1 VIGMVISGTD
11 SPPYRTYIADMR
23 QIFEEIHR
31 VTTMVPSIPDGESSA
46 PGLSMDL
53 VTLAHGLFS
62 AHTPKIKLLSK
73 GRVVLSLCSSQHWA
87 AKAPPFKVELR
98 LNPSQSKA
106 ATDTGSSRNATT
118 PFCEVAKFQR
128 NNVSTKKTQRQIDS
142 HTIGRVYT
150 RAVQGRM
157 VVVARHPT
165 SSQLSLD
172 VILTV
177 SGGRQWS
184 EHQMRRTKGYED
196 VATFKVRLPFETRN
210 PTY

>member
-1 VIGMVISGTD
+1 
-11 SPPYRTYIADMR
+11 MR

-142 HTIGRVYT
+142 QNNWQSVYKSRPREDGRGCAPSNVIAT
-150 RAVQGRM
+150 LIRRHFNCLRGPP
-157 VVVARHPT
+157 VVGTPNA
-165 SSQLSLD
+165 SN
-172 VILTV
+172 
-177 SGGRQWS
+177 
-184 EHQMRRTKGYED
+184 KGI
-196 VATFKVRLPFETRN
+196 
-210 PTY
+210 